1 MRAEGLS
8 LRKIGTMRVLLDI
21 KDSKA
26 PYLMEVLRNLSF
38 VKTKTLSKAKA
49 QFLEEL
55 RDAVDEVNLIKTGKA
70 KGRPARKLI
79 DEL

>member
-1 MRAEGLS
+1 M
-8 LRKIGTMRVLLDI
+8 KVLLDI
-21 KDSKA
+21 KDAKA
-26 PYLMEVLRNLSF
+26 PYLMEILKNLSF
-38 VKTKTLSKAKA
+38 VKTKTLTSSKA

-55 RDAVDEVNLIKTGKA
+55 REAIDEVNLIKAGKL

>member
-1 MRAEGLS
+1 M
-8 LRKIGTMRVLLDI
+8 KVLLDI

-26 PYLMEVLRNLSF
+26 PYLMEILKNLSF
-38 VKTKTLSKAKA
+38 VKTKTLTSAKA

-55 RDAVDEVNLIKTGKA
+55 KEAVDEVNLIKAGKL

>member
-1 MRAEGLS
+1 M
-8 LRKIGTMRVLLDI
+8 KVLLDI

-26 PYLMEVLRNLSF
+26 PYLMEILKNLSF
-38 VKTKTLSKAKA
+38 VKTRTLTSPKA

-55 RDAVDEVNLIKTGKA
+55 REAIDEVNLIKAGKL

>member
-1 MRAEGLS
+1 M
-8 LRKIGTMRVLLDI
+8 KVLLDI

-26 PYLMEVLRNLSF
+26 PLFLEILKDISF
-38 VKTKTLSKAKA
+38 VKTKTLTNAKA

-55 RDAVDEVNLIKTGKA
+55 KDAVDEVNLIKAGKL
-70 KGRPARKLI
+70 KGRSARKLV